1 VIKGFKNMKT
11 DKKMW
16 VVMGYNGLLNASGA
30 VAIAE
35 TKEAAERAAKD
46 TEWICDSQKI
56 EEISVYN

>member
-1 VIKGFKNMKT
+1 MKT

-35 TKEAAERAAKD
+35 TKEAEERAAKD